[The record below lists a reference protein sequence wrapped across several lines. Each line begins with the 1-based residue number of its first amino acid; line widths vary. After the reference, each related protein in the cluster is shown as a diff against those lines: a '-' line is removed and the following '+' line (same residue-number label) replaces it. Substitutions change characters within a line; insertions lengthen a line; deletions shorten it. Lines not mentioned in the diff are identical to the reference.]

1 MGVARLTRAQTQE
14 RTRAAVLVAARA
26 EFAERGYRDVKVDA
40 IAERAELTR
49 GAVYSNFPGKRALY
63 LAVLADLVERTP
75 PPPGARP
82 GRTLEE
88 ALGALARTWV
98 TPVPDG
104 IGRALPPELAGEVA
118 DVLGALAGVNAVLL
132 GLATEALAGVR
143 WDGPIHTRRVRL
155 AELVLALLHG
165 ARQLDSLP
173 GGAGAPGA
181 YDVVSACERLAGLV
195 MDDWWAPAEP
205 AVEAREDD
213 REWVT
218 PEGLVDLVRGRGIAP
233 GDGVGAVLGDGLFP
247 TSDDGLAA
255 VSGALL
261 ALMSDGG
268 PGTVP
273 DDGSA
278 SAPDNGSVAVPGGG
292 PVAVPAGGSVAVPG
306 GEVAA
311 APGGDSVAVPADGV
325 VAVPGD
331 GVVAVLGVR
340 RWDAV
345 ERVARCGVPVTIA
358 LVTDT
363 PTEVLPLVR
372 AVVGELCAAV
382 RVAFPETAWPEVRLV
397 CDPGGR
403 LATAAGFAET
413 GDTTEAAA
421 LLSGG
426 RVVATAEGTG
436 AVTAVLGVRSLSREG

>member
-14 RTRAAVLVAARA
+14 RTRAAVLAAARA
-26 EFAERGYRDVKVDA
+26 EFAERGYRDVRVDA

-98 TPVPDG
+98 APVPDG

-132 GLATEALAGVR
+132 GLAAEALAGVR

-165 ARQLDSLP
+165 ARQLGSLP
-173 GGAGAPGA
+173 GGAGAPAA
-181 YDVVSACERLAGLV
+181 YDVVSACERLSGLV
-195 MDDWWAPAEP
+195 MDDWWAPAEA

-213 REWVT
+213 REWAT
-218 PEGLVDLVRGRGIAP
+218 PEGLVDLVRGRGVAP
-233 GDGVGAVLGDGLFP
+233 GAGVGSALGD
-247 TSDDGLAA
+247 
-255 VSGALL
+255 
-261 ALMSDGG
+261 
-268 PGTVP
+268 
-273 DDGSA
+273 
-278 SAPDNGSVAVPGGG
+278 GSVAVTGGG
-292 PVAVPAGGSVAVPG
+292 PVAVPAGGFAVPG
-306 GEVAA
+306 GE
-311 APGGDSVAVPADGV
+311 V

-340 RWDAV
+340 RWGAV

-436 AVTAVLGVRSLSREG
+436 AVTAVLGARSLSREG

>member
-218 PEGLVDLVRGRGIAP
+218 PEGLVDLVRGRGIEP
-233 GDGVGAVLGDGLFP
+233 GDGVGAVL
-247 TSDDGLAA
+247 
-255 VSGALL
+255 
-261 ALMSDGG
+261 
-268 PGTVP
+268 
-273 DDGSA
+273 
-278 SAPDNGSVAVPGGG
+278 
-292 PVAVPAGGSVAVPG
+292 
-306 GEVAA
+306 
-311 APGGDSVAVPADGV
+311 
-325 VAVPGD
+325 GD